1 MSATELYKAGKLQ
14 EAIDAQIK
22 EVKANAADHSRRL
35 FLFELLAFA
44 GDLEKAR
51 RQIDAIQYGEL
62 ELDAAVLTYR
72 KLLDAEEARRRLFR
86 DGVKPQFLK
95 DPPEHV
101 NLRLEALNRLR
112 EKRPAEAAE
121 TLNRAAEA
129 AATVQGELNDKPFAA
144 LRDCDDLFGPVME
157 VFGQGSYFWVPL
169 EQVDTLSMNPP
180 RFPRDLLWRPAH
192 LEVKD
197 GPSGDVFL
205 PAVYPGSYENPDN
218 QIKLGRATDWKSE
231 QDGPVLGI
239 GLRTFLVDED
249 AVGLLEWRQLEI
261 KQA

>member
-1 MSATELYKAGKLQ
+1 MTANELYKAGKLQ

-112 EKRPAEAAE
+112 EKRPAEALE
-121 TLNRAAEA
+121 TLHRAAEA
-129 AATVQGELNDKPFAA
+129 A
-144 LRDCDDLFGPVME
+144 
-157 VFGQGSYFWVPL
+157 
-169 EQVDTLSMNPP
+169 
-180 RFPRDLLWRPAH
+180 PA
-192 LEVKD
+192 
-197 GPSGDVFL
+197 
-205 PAVYPGSYENPDN
+205 
-218 QIKLGRATDWKSE
+218 
-231 QDGPVLGI
+231 
-239 GLRTFLVDED
+239 
-249 AVGLLEWRQLEI
+249 
-261 KQA
+261 